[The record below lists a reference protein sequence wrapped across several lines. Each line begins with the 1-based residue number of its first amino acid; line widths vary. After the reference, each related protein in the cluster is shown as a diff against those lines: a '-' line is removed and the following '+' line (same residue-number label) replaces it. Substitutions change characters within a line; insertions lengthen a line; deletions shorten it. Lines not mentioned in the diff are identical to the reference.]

1 MLSTRHPIRAGNE
14 SASPSDDDNDD
25 EKNSSFSI
33 PSSGLFCVRRKE
45 KTFVVS
51 LCFFLEFVH
60 FGVFLSIKT
69 TKVPDENMNH
79 FRFIHKVILVSC
91 HEDGNKKVNA

>member
-1 MLSTRHPIRAGNE
+1 MITMMRRILRSPFLHQVFFVSEEKKKHLSF
-14 SASPSDDDNDD
+14 PS
-25 EKNSSFSI
+25 
-33 PSSGLFCVRRKE
+33 V
-45 KTFVVS
+45 
-51 LCFFLEFVH
+51 FLEFVH